1 MIIIGIGANLKSDFY
16 NSIIEACETSLQLIK
31 ENNIDVICQSSW
43 YETEPIPASS
53 QSNFINGVVS
63 VKTQLSNLDLLKVL
77 LSIETKMGRRRS
89 KKNAARVIDL
99 DLLAYHND
107 IIESKVL
114 TLPHPRLFQR
124 AFVVKPIFEIAP
136 NWKHPV
142 LGVSIGALLPP
153 LANQKIKQLS
163 C

>member
-1 MIIIGIGANLKSDFY
+1 MIIIGIGANLKSDLY

-31 ENNIDVICQSSW
+31 KSNIDVICQSSW

-53 QSNFINGVVS
+53 QSNFINGVIS

-89 KKNAARVIDL
+89 KKNAARIIDL
-99 DLLAYHND
+99 DLIAYHDD
-107 IIESKVL
+107 IIDSELL

-136 NWKHPV
+136 DWRHPV
-142 LGVSIGALLPP
+142 LGVEVGALLPA
-153 LANQKIKQLS
+153 LANQKIKQL
-163 C
+163 

>member
-1 MIIIGIGANLKSDFY
+1 MIIIGIGANLKSDLH

-31 ENNIDVICQSSW
+31 ESNIDVICQSSW
-43 YETEPIPASS
+43 YETEPVPASS
-53 QSNFINGVVS
+53 QPNFVNGVIS
-63 VKTQLSNLDLLKVL
+63 VKTQLSSLELLKVL

-99 DLLAYHND
+99 DLIAYHDD
-107 IIESKVL
+107 IVESELL
-114 TLPHPRLFQR
+114 TIPHPRLFQR
-124 AFVVKPIFEIAP
+124 AFVVKPILEIAP
-136 NWKHPV
+136 NWRHPV

>member
-63 VKTQLSNLDLLKVL
+63 VKTELSNLDLLKVL
-77 LSIETKMGRRRS
+77 LLIETKMGRRRS

-99 DLLAYHND
+99 DLIAYHDD

-136 NWKHPV
+136 DWRHPV
-142 LGVSIGALLPP
+142 LGVTIGALLPP
-153 LANQKIKQLS
+153 LADQKIKQLS